1 MTSRISLLAALSL
14 ALLGFPVAVADESPA
29 PPPPVEEPAIVT
41 EVDEPAVPLRPIR
54 PLYPQ
59 EMLREGVAGEVV
71 LRFVVDAEG
80 LARDVQAVRSNH
92 PAFTRA
98 AVRAVLAARFRPA
111 QLKGEPVATQVSQ
124 VVRFILE

>member
-1 MTSRISLLAALSL
+1 RVPLLTALSL
-14 ALLGFPVAVADESPA
+14 ALLGFPAAVADESPA
-29 PPPPVEEPAIVT
+29 PPPAATEPAIVT

-71 LRFVVDAEG
+71 LRFIVDAEG